1 MIDLSAQRQYLQ
13 RAVNVKHSFT
23 GTTQETLYTAP
34 NGGDDYNFAVLLGI
48 FACDHGNQQTDLT
61 ISIVDTSSNE
71 FFLFKNHNISAY
83 GTEELIVNSG
93 LILQDGEIIK
103 AQVNHANID
112 IFFSVVEYAKGD

>member
-34 NGGDDYNFAVLLGI
+34 NGGDDYNFAILLGI

-93 LILQDGEIIK
+93 LILQEGEIIK

>member
-13 RAVNVKHSFT
+13 RAVNIKHSFS

-34 NGGDDYNFAVLLGI
+34 NGGDDYTFSILLGI
-48 FACDHGNQQTDLT
+48 FACDHGNQQTNLD
-61 ISIVDTSSNE
+61 ISVVDTSANE

-93 LILQDGEIIK
+93 LILQEGETIK

-112 IFFSVVEYAKGD
+112 IFFSVVEYAKGN

>member
-13 RAVNVKHSFT
+13 RAVNIKHSFS

-34 NGGDDYNFAVLLGI
+34 NGGDDYTFSVLMGI
-48 FACDHGNQQTDLT
+48 FACDHGNQQTNLD
-61 ISIVDTSSNE
+61 ISVVDTSANE

-83 GTEELIVNSG
+83 GTEELITNSG
-93 LILQDGEIIK
+93 LILQEGETIK

-112 IFFSVVEYAKGD
+112 IFFSVVEYAKGN

>member
-1 MIDLSAQRQYLQ
+1 MDLSSQRQYIQ
-13 RAVNVKHSFT
+13 RAVNVKHSFSA
-23 GTTQETLYTAP
+23 TTQQTLYTSP
-34 NGGDDYNFAVLLGI
+34 NGGSDFNFSIIMGI
-48 FACDHGNQQTDLT
+48 FACDHGNQQTDLD
-61 ISIVDTSSNE
+61 ISIVDTSANE

-112 IFFSVVEYAKGD
+112 IFLNIVEYAKGD